1 MAYDRF
7 ISWEKG
13 AEVPSQEEIEKAL
26 RRYVYDGGRVRVDG
40 CSLFVTLP
48 GEPRYVFR
56 EWADD
61 EAWEVGGTRG
71 GERGFEVYYSGNE
84 EDEDGPY
91 GRHIDIITRQQDELT
106 TAVAD
111 GFEKLVIFR
120 WKGKRVE

>member
-7 ISWEKG
+7 ITWEPG

-26 RRYVYDGGRVRVDG
+26 RRYVYDGGIVWVEGSR
-40 CSLFVTLP
+40 LFVTLP

-61 EAWEVGGTRG
+61 EEWALGGTRRG
-71 GERGFEVYYSGNE
+71 KRGFEVDYSANE

-91 GRHIDIITRQQDELT
+91 GRHIDIMTRQQDEFT

-111 GFEKLVIFR
+111 GFERLVVFR
-120 WKGKRVE
+120 WKGKRTE